1 MVAWAA
7 WLYYSQNRTQNNV
20 AAELGISRASVAN
33 YLSEAR
39 AKGLVKINLDP
50 KLLAE
55 MQLSHAANKKFTLEG
70 THVIPASDN
79 ELELRRR
86 LGIAGANILLD
97 RIGDG
102 GVLGVAWGRTMLALA
117 QALPERKIPTLKV
130 VQVSG
135 SSLGDEESSP
145 EFCTA
150 LIANRLG
157 AKCNN
162 FHAPAIVSSRSMHTQ
177 LMAEPALKMHFDL
190 IKSCGTIVFSVGNLD
205 GSTKFADADHISS
218 STAKEYYN
226 SGAVGLAL
234 GRFVGANGNDVQ
246 GELTGRMIGLSL
258 DDLQKAPTR
267 ICIAG
272 GVEKITILKAILKK
286 GYATHLVTDSSTVR
300 GLLEE

>member
-97 RIGDG
+97 RIGDAACLGSHG
-102 GVLGVAWGRTMLALA
+102 GV
-117 QALPERKIPTLKV
+117 QCLPWRRPCLNE
-130 VQVSG
+130 
-135 SSLGDEESSP
+135 
-145 EFCTA
+145 
-150 LIANRLG
+150 
-157 AKCNN
+157 
-162 FHAPAIVSSRSMHTQ
+162 
-177 LMAEPALKMHFDL
+177 
-190 IKSCGTIVFSVGNLD
+190 
-205 GSTKFADADHISS
+205 KFRH
-218 STAKEYYN
+218 
-226 SGAVGLAL
+226 
-234 GRFVGANGNDVQ
+234 
-246 GELTGRMIGLSL
+246 
-258 DDLQKAPTR
+258 
-267 ICIAG
+267 
-272 GVEKITILKAILKK
+272 
-286 GYATHLVTDSSTVR
+286 
-300 GLLEE
+300 